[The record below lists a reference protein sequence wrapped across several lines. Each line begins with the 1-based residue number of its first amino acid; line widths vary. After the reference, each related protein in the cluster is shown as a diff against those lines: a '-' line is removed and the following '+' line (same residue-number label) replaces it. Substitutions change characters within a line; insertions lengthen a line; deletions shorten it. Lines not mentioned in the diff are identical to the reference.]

1 MTLYISEFAAIYRT
15 YIYKDTVSLLL
26 LLSLDLFL
34 KFFYVICNLSVCQ
47 YSYLFM
53 GLTTLTHT
61 NTWTDTNITF
71 SWGTKRFFLCSMVF
85 SRNKNCTTRLPNYS
99 FHFGTRM
106 HAGSSREKEYGLNE
120 KSCVET
126 GFEPQLYS

>member
-1 MTLYISEFAAIYRT
+1 
-15 YIYKDTVSLLL
+15 
-26 LLSLDLFL
+26 
-34 KFFYVICNLSVCQ
+34 
-47 YSYLFM
+47 M

-99 FHFGTRM
+99 FHFSTRM
-106 HAGSSREKEYGLNE
+106 YAGSSREQENGLNE
-120 KSCVET
+120 KSYVET
-126 GFEPQLYS
+126 GFEPQLFILRIFLIFGNFEPSHSNKPNLYKEQAAHA